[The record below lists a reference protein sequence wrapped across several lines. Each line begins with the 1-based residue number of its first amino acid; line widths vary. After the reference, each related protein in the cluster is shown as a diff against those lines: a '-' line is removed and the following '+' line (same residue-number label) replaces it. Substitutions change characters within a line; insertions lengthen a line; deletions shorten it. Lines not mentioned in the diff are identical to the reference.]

1 MADFVI
7 NTDITTEASTIE
19 VTVNPDS
26 PLPLGRHRFRLI
38 VVDDSGN
45 RSAADEVEMIIADQN
60 APTAV
65 LNVPRVAA
73 FGTSF
78 NLDGSRSFDAG
89 GGRVVQY
96 VWTYLGPT
104 TVIG

>member
-7 NTDITTEASTIE
+7 NTDIATDTPTIE
-19 VTVNPDS
+19 VTVSPDR
-26 PLPLGRHRFRLI
+26 PLALGRHRFRLI

-45 RSAADEVEMIIADQN
+45 NSVPDEVVVIVADQG

-65 LNVPRVAA
+65 LNAPATVASGA
-73 FGTSF
+73 SF
-78 NLDGSRSFDAG
+78 TLNGERSFDVG

-96 VWTYLGPT
+96 VWTYLGPAV
-104 TVIG
+104 VIG